1 MAAADEKRICI
12 GAVAGAHGVRGLVRI
27 RSFTA
32 QPEAVAAYGPVTD
45 DRGRRFTVSVRGPV
59 KGGVVAALS
68 GVDDR
73 DAAEALRGQRLW
85 APRAALPPAEEDE
98 FYFADLIGL
107 AAVADDGRPLGEVV
121 AVLEP
126 GSVPVLEIRPAEGD
140 SRLVP
145 FTREAVPEIDLGA
158 GRLVVATLPGL
169 LEA

>member
-1 MAAADEKRICI
+1 MAADERRICI

-45 DRGRRFTVSVRGPV
+45 DRGRRFTVSVRSAV

-68 GVDDR
+68 GVYDR

-126 GSVPVLEIRPAEGD
+126 GSVAVLEIRPAGGE

-145 FTREAVPEIDLGA
+145 FTREAVPEIDLAA
-158 GRLVVATLPGL
+158 GRLTVASLPGL

>member
-1 MAAADEKRICI
+1 MAADERRICI

-45 DRGRRFTVSVRGPV
+45 DRGRRFTVSVRSAV

-126 GSVPVLEIRPAEGD
+126 GSVAVLEIRPAGGE

-145 FTREAVPEIDLGA
+145 FTREAVLEIDLAA
-158 GRLVVATLPGL
+158 GRLTVASLPGL